1 MTFGDIVIIFIL
13 VVAGCFVAGF
23 ISAWWEDRKRKRD
36 KTKRG

>member
-1 MTFGDIVIIFIL
+1 MTFADIVIIFII

-23 ISAWWEDRKRKRD
+23 ISAWWEQRKRD